1 MGKVTTGTLQAPVL
15 HCSTRPMVEIA
26 NLDGDDD
33 DDDGVIVQDVS
44 ASKPRRRRP
53 AVPPSVKKPKKPSRG
68 AGDEE
73 GGKFKISWLHV
84 AFLLLFVAPTLFAV
98 ADYFFGLTPP
108 PGQDFTH
115 VSDEARMYKMKIKA
129 LYEDYNPEKL
139 KEIPRLMQK
148 YRGRERALYR
158 AIQKKCTLRVCV
170 SFACSVRQFV
180 LQVVL
185 ARY

>member
-1 MGKVTTGTLQAPVL
+1 VL

-33 DDDGVIVQDVS
+33 DDGVIVEDVS

-158 AIQKKCTLRVCV
+158 AIQKKCTLRYVCV
-170 SFACSVRQFV
+170 FRSRALCVDSC
-180 LQVVL
+180 
-185 ARY
+185 Y

>member
-1 MGKVTTGTLQAPVL
+1 
-15 HCSTRPMVEIA
+15 MVEIA

-33 DDDGVIVQDVS
+33 DDDGVIVEDVS

-68 AGDEE
+68 AGDDE

-98 ADYFFGLTPP
+98 ADYFFGLSPP
-108 PGQDFTH
+108 PGQDFTY

-158 AIQKKCTLRVCV
+158 AIQKKCTLRYVTRACV

>member
-1 MGKVTTGTLQAPVL
+1 
-15 HCSTRPMVEIA
+15 MVEIA

-33 DDDGVIVQDVS
+33 DDGVIVEDVS

-68 AGDEE
+68 AGDEDEE
-73 GGKFKISWLHV
+73 GWKFKISWLHV

-158 AIQKKCTLRVCV
+158 AIQK
-170 SFACSVRQFV
+170 
-180 LQVVL
+180 
-185 ARY
+185 